1 MENIEIV
8 RMSDFYKTS
17 RNPFALYFLFLV
29 QYIST
34 HRVVIARKTNIQK
47 KLLQGVLAFAA
58 LLIPDIEDAFQN
70 CCKIVM
76 DMKV

>member
-1 MENIEIV
+1 
-8 RMSDFYKTS
+8 MSDFYKTS
-17 RNPFALYFLFLV
+17 RNPFALYFSFPIV

-47 KLLQGVLAFAA
+47 KLLLGVLAFAA

-70 CCKIVM
+70 CCKILM